1 MIADKK
7 NHGRQTVNNKAE
19 IIRRSNKLPLTMCPS
34 IYLFIFC
41 LQKMWCW
48 TEDGL
53 EQPSGMK
60 TATKH
65 KKQKIELRKKQEKKQ
80 HFLGINKKLFIF
92 LQVFFSK
99 TKKELRHSQK
109 WDKLSLQVTIFKQ
122 ACCFIELKW
131 KEKTVWNGIQYQ
143 ENWETVNFQEKKN
156 NSLKLWTEKWMEI
169 PFKPLI
175 TLCVFLRK
183 HHHLC

>member
-1 MIADKK
+1 MITDKK
-7 NHGRQTVNNKAE
+7 KHGRQTVNNKEE
-19 IIRRSNKLPLTMCPS
+19 IIRGSNKLLLTMCPS

-53 EQPSGMK
+53 QQPSGMK

-65 KKQKIELRKKQEKKQ
+65 KIQKMNSERNKKKKQR
-80 HFLGINKKLFIF
+80 FLGINKKLFIF
-92 LQVFFSK
+92 PQVFFSK
-99 TKKELRHSQK
+99 KKMELRHLQK

-122 ACCFIELKW
+122 ACCFIEFKW
-131 KEKTVWNGIQYQ
+131 KEKTDLEWD
-143 ENWETVNFQEKKN
+143 TVSGELRNCELSREK

-175 TLCVFLRK
+175 TLCVFLRR